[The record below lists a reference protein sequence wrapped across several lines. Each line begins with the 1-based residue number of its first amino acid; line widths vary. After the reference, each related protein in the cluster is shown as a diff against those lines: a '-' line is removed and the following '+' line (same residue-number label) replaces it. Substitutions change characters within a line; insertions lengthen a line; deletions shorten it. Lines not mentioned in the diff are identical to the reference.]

1 MISPYRRRRV
11 IADGQDAA
19 ASLRKQI
26 RAAGEATCA
35 ACGLR
40 MLPSAVDIDHV
51 IPLCAGGSDTPD
63 NVQVLCRE
71 VCHKAKTRRDM
82 GYAKAP
88 F

>member
-1 MISPYRRRRV
+1 
-11 IADGQDAA
+11 
-19 ASLRKQI
+19 
-26 RAAGEATCA
+26 
-35 ACGLR
+35 

-51 IPLCAGGSDTPD
+51 IPLCAGGSDTPG